1 MIAGDKL
8 IAAHRAYKNKN
19 YSEAISEG
27 KAALELDPSA
37 HKAWQI
43 ISTASRD
50 QGDWAG
56 ALAAIEKALEIA
68 PRDAECLNSYGNT
81 LVPLGQD
88 FKAIDAYK
96 TALKIAPNYLQPA
109 IALGQLYLRRKDP
122 IQAADVFQNALNH
135 APEHL
140 TLLKG
145 LLYALKDA
153 QQFELA
159 SQLLT
164 KIPPSPDTHL
174 TAGQIAIAQKQKPIA
189 EAAFV
194 RALSHPPTT
203 LPAFRNLVQMR
214 WTDASQEESEA
225 GAAELI
231 KTFVSDN
238 PDVGAFYIYGAELL
252 SDMGRADEAL
262 AMVSKARAK
271 FGDMAEINLVAARAF
286 IEDGQAEAGFD
297 AANMALKARPGDL
310 TIMAQFTRAA
320 LMSGEVA
327 LALEA
332 AKAAQQRQPNNQF
345 WIAAEATALR
355 ALGQDDAYRYLYN
368 MDLVKAYELSPPPE
382 YDTQEVFLAQL
393 KSALMERHITKSHPL
408 GQSLRGGTQTSTDLR
423 FAPER
428 VIQDFFQALAAP
440 IKDYIGAM
448 DDDAAHPLMR
458 RKRASY
464 RLTGAWSVHLRGEGF
479 HVNHVHP
486 EGWIS
491 SAFYVDVPKD
501 TESRKDKAGWI
512 AFGKPPF
519 DVPGKDGRS
528 LGAEHMIAP
537 ASGRLVL
544 FPSYMWH
551 GTVALPEG
559 NHSRLTLPFD
569 AVPA

>member
-8 IAAHRAYKNKN
+8 IAAHKAYQNKD
-19 YSEAISEG
+19 YPTAIAEA
-27 KAALELDPSA
+27 KAALEIDPSA

-56 ALAAIEKALEIA
+56 ALQAIENALEIA
-68 PRDAECLNSYGNT
+68 PRDAECLNSYGNI
-81 LVPLGQD
+81 LVPLGRD
-88 FKAIDAYK
+88 FDAIAAYR
-96 TALKIAPNYLQPA
+96 LSLEIAPNYLQPC

-122 IQAADVFQNALNH
+122 IQAADIFQNALAH
-135 APEHL
+135 APEHP
-140 TLLKG
+140 TLMKG

-174 TAGQIAIAQKQKPIA
+174 AAGQIAIAQKQNPIA

-194 RALSHPPTT
+194 RALSHPPTS

-214 WTDASQEESEA
+214 WTDEEETQSHDA
-225 GAAELI
+225 GAELI
-231 KTFVSDN
+231 NTFVSDN
-238 PDVGAFYIYGAELL
+238 PDVGVFYIYGAELL
-252 SDMGRADEAL
+252 SDMGRTEEAL
-262 AMVSKARAK
+262 DLVSKARAK
-271 FGDMAEINLVAARAF
+271 FGDIADIDFIEAKVL
-286 IEDGQAEAGFD
+286 IEDGQADAGFE
-297 AANMALKARPGDL
+297 AANKALKARPGDL

-320 LMSGEVA
+320 LMTGEAA

-332 AKAAQQRQPNNQF
+332 AKAAQQRQRHNQF

-355 ALGQDDAYRYLYN
+355 ALGQEAEYRALYN
-368 MDLVKAYELSPPPE
+368 LDFVKAYDLAPPPE

-393 KSALMERHITKSHPL
+393 KSALMERHVTKSHPL

-440 IKDYIGAM
+440 IKDYISAM
-448 DDDAAHPLMR
+448 GDDSSHPLLR
-458 RKRASY
+458 RKRESY

-519 DVPGKDGRS
+519 DVLGKDGRP
-528 LGAEHMIAP
+528 LGAEHMVAP
-537 ASGRLVL
+537 APGRLVL

-559 NHSRLTLPFD
+559 EQSRLTLPFD